1 MGGRVGAGRN
11 VEALGSEDLLS
22 SVMFVVVGWVK
33 V

>member
-22 SVMFVVVGWVK
+22 SACLLLWDG
-33 V
+33 